1 MNFSSLKECDLK
13 KILLILCV
21 SLLSSCGTKELSSDQ
36 LVERQ
41 GIDDEIK
48 FWETRYGNGQ
58 LRSKGSYKDGKN
70 DGPWESYYENGQLF
84 SKTYHKDGKKDGT
97 WEYYHENGQ
106 LERKTSYKDGKFQDG
121 TLEMYDENGRQ
132 TYP

>member
-41 GIDDEIK
+41 GIYYEINSEVPFTGRVIDTNDK
-48 FWETRYGNGQ
+48 GQ
-58 LRSKGSYKDGKN
+58 IESTVSYKDGKLH
-70 DGPWESYYENGQLF
+70 GLSESYHWNGQL
-84 SKTYHKDGKKDGT
+84 
-97 WEYYHENGQ
+97 
-106 LERKTSYKDGKFQDG
+106 
-121 TLEMYDENGRQ
+121 
-132 TYP
+132 